1 MLWKEG
7 KPLQSD
13 VLIGTA
19 CFFISVFIKSLS
31 SAMWADDEHLTNTIV
46 YFKKNIFLQNAK
58 WAYKS
63 WHSQNCYVMEN
74 DKRNVCMH
82 KNTQHTI
89 WRRPVILN
97 FIALFG

>member
-31 SAMWADDEHLTNTIV
+31 SAMWADDEYLTNTIV
-46 YFKKNIFLQNAK
+46 YFKKIYFFKMQNGHTNLDTART
-58 WAYKS
+58 
-63 WHSQNCYVMEN
+63 VMLWRMIKEMYACT
-74 DKRNVCMH
+74 KIH
-82 KNTQHTI
+82 NTQYEED
-89 WRRPVILN
+89 L
-97 FIALFG
+97 